1 MIKKQIMFHMK
12 QTIISVVNQK
22 GGVGKTTTSLN
33 VATGLAVINKKVLLV
48 DFDPQANLS
57 SGLGFREEKKSI
69 YNLLTEKNG
78 DINNYILKTKI
89 DNLDIITS
97 NIDLSAF
104 ELDVFNK
111 ENREY
116 FLKNKLD
123 VVIANYDYVII
134 DCPPSLGFLTINA
147 LSASDYVLI
156 TMQCEFFSLEGI
168 NHLLETLDRIKT
180 NFNQRLNILGVLFTM
195 YDKRNKITMQI
206 ENDVRSCLGDFVFKT
221 VIPRNVKLTESTS
234 FGIPTIVYDQNCAGS
249 IAYIN
254 LIKEIVKRL

>member
-1 MIKKQIMFHMK
+1 MFHMK

-33 VATGLAVINKKVLLV
+33 VATGLAAINKKVLLV
-48 DFDPQANLS
+48 DFDPQSNLS
-57 SGLGFREEKKSI
+57 SGLGFRNEKQSI
-69 YNLLTEKNG
+69 YNLLTEENRNTK
-78 DINNYILKTKI
+78 DYIIKTKI
-89 DNLDIITS
+89 DNLDLIPS

-123 VVIANYDYVII
+123 LVIKNYDYIII

-156 TMQCEFFSLEGI
+156 PMQCEFFSLEGI
-168 NHLLETLDRIKT
+168 DHLLETLDRIKM
-180 NFNQRLNILGVLFTM
+180 NFNHKLSILGVLFTM
-195 YDKRNKITMQI
+195 YDKRNKITTQI
-206 ENDVRSCLGDFVFKT
+206 ENDVRNCLGDIVFKT

-234 FGIPTIVYDQNCAGS
+234 FGIPTIVYDQNCTGS

-254 LIKEIVKRL
+254 LIKEIIKKL

>member
-1 MIKKQIMFHMK
+1 MFHMK

-33 VATGLAVINKKVLLV
+33 VATGLVAINKKVLLV
-48 DFDPQANLS
+48 DFDPQSNLS
-57 SGLGFREEKKSI
+57 SGLGFRNEKQSI
-69 YNLLTEKNG
+69 YNLLTEENRNTK
-78 DINNYILKTKI
+78 DYIIKTKI
-89 DNLDIITS
+89 DNLDLIPS

-123 VVIANYDYVII
+123 LVIKNYDYIII

-156 TMQCEFFSLEGI
+156 PMQCEFFSLEGI
-168 NHLLETLDRIKT
+168 DHLLETLDRIKM
-180 NFNQRLNILGVLFTM
+180 NFNHKLSILGVLFTM
-195 YDKRNKITMQI
+195 YDKRNKITTQI
-206 ENDVRSCLGDFVFKT
+206 ENDVRNCLGDIVFKT

-234 FGIPTIVYDQNCAGS
+234 FGIPTIVYDQNCTGS

-254 LIKEIVKRL
+254 LIKEIIKKL

>member
-1 MIKKQIMFHMK
+1 MFHMK
-12 QTIISVVNQK
+12 QIIISVVNQK

-33 VATGLAVINKKVLLV
+33 IATGLAAINKKVLLV

-57 SGLGFREEKKSI
+57 SGLGFREEEKSI
-69 YNLLTEKNG
+69 YSLLTGENR
-78 DINNYILKTKI
+78 DIKDYIIKTKI
-89 DNLDIITS
+89 SNLDLIPS

-123 VVIANYDYVII
+123 IVIKNYDYIII

-147 LSASDYVLI
+147 LSTSNYVLI
-156 TMQCEFFSLEGI
+156 PMQCEFFSLEGI
-168 NHLLETLDRIKT
+168 NHLLESLDRIKT
-180 NFNQRLNILGVLFTM
+180 NFNHKLNILGVLFTM
-195 YDKRNKITMQI
+195 YDKRNKITTQI

-234 FGIPTIVYDQNCAGS
+234 FGIPTIIYDQNCSGS

-254 LIKEIVKRL
+254 LIKEIIKKL